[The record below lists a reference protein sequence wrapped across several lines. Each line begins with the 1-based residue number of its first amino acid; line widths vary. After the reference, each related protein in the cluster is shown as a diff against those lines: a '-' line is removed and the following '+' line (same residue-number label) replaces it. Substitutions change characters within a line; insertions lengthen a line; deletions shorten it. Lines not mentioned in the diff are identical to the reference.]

1 MLELVFGSM
10 IVICGDRKKDKIVLG
25 PFSMPWKKKVRPF
38 DPKNTADG
46 AEADDSKLAEP
57 TAADDSKKPADP
69 AAPDTSTPA
78 EPTGADSS
86 KPDASKQAPP

>member
-1 MLELVFGSM
+1 MLDLVFGSM
-10 IVICGDRKKDKIVLG
+10 IVICGDRKKDKIV
-25 PFSMPWKKKVRPF
+25 FCMPWKKKVRPF